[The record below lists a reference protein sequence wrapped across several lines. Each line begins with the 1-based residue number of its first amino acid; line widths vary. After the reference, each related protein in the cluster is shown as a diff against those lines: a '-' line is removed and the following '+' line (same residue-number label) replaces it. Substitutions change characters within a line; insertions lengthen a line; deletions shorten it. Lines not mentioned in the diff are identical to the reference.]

1 MLEFMGKY
9 PLAAAIHDNTLNL
22 LLISDASA
30 DARRATA
37 ALGGPI
43 KNEWCLEQ
51 VALLSDGIKRL
62 KKKGIAAVLLDLYL
76 PDSQGIRTFDMV
88 FKAAS
93 QVPILV
99 LANPGNKAVARQ
111 ATHRGA
117 RDHLQKKHVDA
128 YWLPRILNS
137 VLGPKAAE
145 NALLIQHERALVILN
160 SIGDAVLSIDVAGN
174 ISYLNP
180 VAEDMTGWLDQEARG
195 RPVTEVFQIIDGATR
210 QVAPNPMAQAIQ
222 ENRAVTLTPNCVLI
236 RRDGFEFAIE
246 DSASPI
252 HDRTGEVTGA
262 VIVFRDVS
270 VARANAEKISHSAQH
285 DFLTDLPNPIMLRDR
300 IENAITLARRHG
312 KQGAVLFIDLDRF
325 KDINDARGHTIGDK
339 LLQSV
344 AQRLGTSVRSS
355 DTVSRLGGDE
365 FAVLL
370 SEIEHA
376 QDASFRAENI
386 LLKLAAPYDI
396 AGEKFNITASI
407 GISIYPDDGE
417 NAESLIRRADIA
429 MYHAKHQGRNNY
441 QAFTENMEIRVAE
454 RQFV

>member
-1 MLEFMGKY
+1 MLEFIAGAQGH
-9 PLAAAIHDNTLNL
+9 PLKQN
-22 LLISDASA
+22 
-30 DARRATA
+30 
-37 ALGGPI
+37 
-43 KNEWCLEQ
+43 
-51 VALLSDGIKRL
+51 
-62 KKKGIAAVLLDLYL
+62 
-76 PDSQGIRTFDMV
+76 
-88 FKAAS
+88 
-93 QVPILV
+93 
-99 LANPGNKAVARQ
+99 
-111 ATHRGA
+111 
-117 RDHLQKKHVDA
+117 VDA
-128 YWLPRILNS
+128 YWLPRILQS
-137 VLGPKAAE
+137 TTEREAE
-145 NALLIQHERALVILN
+145 QNTLLIQKERALLTLN
-160 SIGDAVLSIDVAGN
+160 SIGDAVLSTDVAGN
-174 ISYLNP
+174 VSYLNP
-180 VAEDMTGWLDQEARG
+180 VAEGLTGWPAQEALG
-195 RPVTEVFQIIDGATR
+195 RPVTEVFNIIDGATR
-210 QVAPNPMAQAIQ
+210 QVAPNPIARAIR
-222 ENRAVTLTPNCVLI
+222 EKKTVALTPNCVLI

-246 DSASPI
+246 DSAAPI

-262 VIVFRDVS
+262 VMVFRDVS
-270 VARANAEKISHSAQH
+270 AARANAEKISHSAQH
-285 DFLTDLPNPIMLRDR
+285 DFLTDLPNPMLLRDR

-312 KQGAVLFIDLDRF
+312 MQSAVLFIDLDRF
-325 KDINDARGHTIGDK
+325 KEVNDVRGHTIGDK

-441 QAFTENMEIRVAE
+441 QAFVKNMDICVAA
-454 RQFV
+454 RQFI